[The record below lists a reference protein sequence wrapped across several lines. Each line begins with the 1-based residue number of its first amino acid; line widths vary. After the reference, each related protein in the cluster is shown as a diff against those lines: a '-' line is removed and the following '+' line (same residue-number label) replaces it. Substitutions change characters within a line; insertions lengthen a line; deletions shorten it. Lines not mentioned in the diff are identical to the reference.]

1 MKAFISRYFLRNS
14 ARAQRHDAEHNSR
27 RMMES
32 LQAVASLY
40 GVDIANVDVE
50 WFHDETTR

>member
-1 MKAFISRYFLRNS
+1 MKAFISRLFYRS
-14 ARAQRHDAEHNSR
+14 SVRDRRQDAEHNSR

-32 LQAVASLY
+32 LLAVASLY

-50 WFHDETTR
+50 WFHDQTTR